1 MTMQIS
7 PSPPLAPFALP
18 WDDPDVTDPV
28 TALAQA
34 RADLGDTFEV
44 ASGRDRYLFVF
55 SPDALRA
62 FYALPERD
70 ASKGVADYRMLA
82 RKLPEEL
89 FAGVRTLAHDLFG
102 AQEVETYL
110 GHLDYALDLEI
121 AALGAEGTID
131 AFGFARRVGHR
142 LGLACWVGDRAADP
156 PWFGPLVAEL
166 DLLDAADAFVHPAR
180 MRAVKSADKH
190 IEREALARF
199 EAAVGALLADA
210 DGRPG
215 RPGFLDEIA
224 HRWSD
229 TEEPSRTQGIARD
242 VVLLH
247 VATMTNLFAALGW
260 TLAQLTLEPDT
271 LARVVAGDG
280 PLLERCALES
290 TRIGQCSLMSRTVM
304 TDLELDDGNTRYRL
318 SRGVTLATMLAL
330 TNTSAA
336 PGLDR
341 YEPNRWEG
349 QRLRDED
356 SLPTRETVTTFG
368 HGPHRCPAR
377 RFSLS
382 AITRTVRRLC
392 TAYELDAQ
400 FTSLRPIAE
409 QIGGVARAADPCPIA
424 YRARA
429 TNG

>member
-1 MTMQIS
+1 MQIS

-28 TALAQA
+28 STLTQA

-70 ASKGVADYRMLA
+70 ASKGLADYRMLA
-82 RKLPEEL
+82 RKLPQEL

-142 LGLACWVGDRAADP
+142 LGLACWVGDRAAGP
-156 PWFGPLVAEL
+156 PWFGRLVAEL

-210 DGRPG
+210 DGGPG
-215 RPGFLDEIA
+215 RTGFLDEIA
-224 HRWSD
+224 RRWSD
-229 TEEPSRTQGIARD
+229 TEEPARTQGIARD

-260 TLAQLTLEPDT
+260 TLAQLTLEPDI

-304 TDLELDDGNTRYRL
+304 TDLEFDDGTTRYRL

-341 YEPNRWEG
+341 YDPDRWEG
-349 QRLRDED
+349 QRLRDEA
-356 SLPTRETVTTFG
+356 SLPTREAVTTFG
-368 HGPHRCPAR
+368 YGPHRCPAR

-392 TAYELDAQ
+392 TTYDLDAQ

-409 QIGGVARAADPCPIA
+409 QIGGVARAADPCPIG
-424 YRARA
+424 YRARV